1 MKVVHLRKIKIGYYL
16 KLKVMNSNQKFWSGI
31 IVGAAAGAA
40 IAMFLSSDKG
50 KEVMADAKDT
60 AEKLGSDLKT
70 RLDELEKQF
79 RDLMEKG
86 KAVAEEAE
94 NKVAET
100 IIS

>member
-1 MKVVHLRKIKIGYYL
+1 MKVVHLRKLKIGYYL
-16 KLKVMNSNQKFWSGI
+16 KISVMNSNQKFWSGI

-60 AEKLGSDLKT
+60 AEKLGNDLKSK
-70 RLDELEKQF
+70 LDDLEKQF
-79 RDLMEKG
+79 RELMEKG
-86 KAVAEEAE
+86 KAIAEEAE